1 MGQIIAESWWPLL
14 WAAIEVTIPLTII
27 SFIFALII
35 AIITAVVRTSNVKF
49 LRWLFGIYVWIFRGT
64 PLLVQLF
71 IVFYGLPSI
80 GVKLDSWTDSI
91 ITFALN
97 TGAYTSESI
106 RSAINSIDVGQWDAA
121 ESLGMSRTK
130 TMYRIIAPQAFRV
143 ALPTL
148 ANSLI
153 SLVKDTSLASSITL
167 VEMFLTSQ
175 RIAART
181 YEPLLMYSMIALYYL
196 VISTL
201 LTGLQQY
208 LETRSSRFVRK
219 DR

>member
-1 MGQIIAESWWPLL
+1 MVATTLGGHRSNN
-14 WAAIEVTIPLTII
+14 
-27 SFIFALII
+27 SFDNHFVIFALII

-80 GVKLDSWTDSI
+80 GVKLDSWTASI
-91 ITFALN
+91 ITLALN
-97 TGAYTSESI
+97 TGAYASESI